1 MAEYVS
7 EATRFLRDLINRKP
21 DLERRQR
28 EARAIWWD
36 KQLDADEQRRFQQG
50 NVPQQA
56 YVYQN
61 RAGRPRTSGG

>member
-7 EATRFLRDLINRKP
+7 EATRFLRDLKHGKP

-36 KQLDADEQRRFQQG
+36 KQLDAEEQRRFQQG

-61 RAGRPRTSGG
+61 RPGRPRTSSG